1 MNFRVPE
8 QVIDSSDDETSSQFQ
23 ETHTMSEETRRAT
36 ASNEETQNISHQMSG
51 TRTPYEQ
58 PHQSLPQ
65 HDTANATNMQPG
77 VYQNICEQITHSVM
91 NQIQNLIPQL
101 IQSQVSSLPQGS
113 SPQAYPAQV
122 PATASSTHERKPS
135 KWPVWDGSAVAFE
148 AHIFNLR
155 VKIEEDRQFLGSD
168 RSICLSI
175 FNSIPTDKQPRIMQW
190 YRNGG
195 SDGSYNWELFLAHI
209 TDQLENK
216 QARQTARSQLQ
227 RMRMGKNQLFVD
239 FLQDFELKITQCN
252 CSHWSDD
259 SKISL
264 LESGINHTLRN
275 ILLKLQDVSKIH
287 FLINKKANLKKKLG
301 QSILRN

>member
-101 IQSQVSSLPQGS
+101 IQSCLQLLRQLMK
-113 SPQAYPAQV
+113 
-122 PATASSTHERKPS
+122 EN
-135 KWPVWDGSAVAFE
+135 PVNGQYGTE
-148 AHIFNLR
+148 A
-155 VKIEEDRQFLGSD
+155 
-168 RSICLSI
+168 LS
-175 FNSIPTDKQPRIMQW
+175 
-190 YRNGG
+190 
-195 SDGSYNWELFLAHI
+195 
-209 TDQLENK
+209 
-216 QARQTARSQLQ
+216 
-227 RMRMGKNQLFVD
+227 
-239 FLQDFELKITQCN
+239 
-252 CSHWSDD
+252 
-259 SKISL
+259 
-264 LESGINHTLRN
+264 
-275 ILLKLQDVSKIH
+275 LLKLTY
-287 FLINKKANLKKKLG
+287 
-301 QSILRN
+301 SI